1 VTKHQRTINYA
12 PLVLALA
19 AVLIVRL
26 VTLSFPD
33 LMDTTEGR
41 YATVA
46 KLMLERDDWVTPW
59 LIYKG
64 VAEPYLGKP
73 PLHFWLIDFSYLTF
87 GINSFAARFPGVVTG
102 AATCAL
108 VALFGRLFIGTAAGL
123 VAALVLSTCTLL
135 YFLAGGTVLDVTL
148 TFGITLALLS
158 FLAADRSRWYGYLCF
173 VGLGLGVLVKGPLAV
188 VLAAIT
194 IVPWIALRWFL
205 TGTLPEQLRRL
216 PIVSGASLFILIAVP
231 WYLWAEIRNPG
242 FLDYFIMVENL
253 GRFSDP
259 HYADKYGTGHRQPL
273 GTVWLMMIP
282 AIFPWI
288 IITVAMAGNFFKR
301 LRSGALRE
309 WSNDPLLSFFALW
322 TLTTPALLTFATQY
336 TGTYLVPLLPGF
348 ALLAALLWERWD
360 CKAEEEKQ
368 FELRLC
374 RGLIYF
380 LSLVVVVGSW
390 ISLSFEGTL
399 TNAIIS
405 FCIGLVMLA
414 LACINLKTARD
425 SVLLVSCIGIYTAVA
440 FGLSS
445 LCFDN
450 HLSNSRSTRRVLELA
465 ASLHDTNKPLT
476 VAFRGD
482 LPFSASFYKD
492 LVTAN
497 TIQVVGVHDEELS
510 STTADFIAARKS
522 GIDVVTTARPNGVI
536 VGKIGKWSLLDN
548 RQQH

>member
-1 VTKHQRTINYA
+1 
-12 PLVLALA
+12 
-19 AVLIVRL
+19 
-26 VTLSFPD
+26 
-33 LMDTTEGR
+33 
-41 YATVA
+41 
-46 KLMLERDDWVTPW
+46 
-59 LIYKG
+59 
-64 VAEPYLGKP
+64 
-73 PLHFWLIDFSYLTF
+73 
-87 GINSFAARFPGVVTG
+87 
-102 AATCAL
+102 
-108 VALFGRLFIGTAAGL
+108 
-123 VAALVLSTCTLL
+123 
-135 YFLAGGTVLDVTL
+135 
-148 TFGITLALLS
+148 
-158 FLAADRSRWYGYLCF
+158 
-173 VGLGLGVLVKGPLAV
+173 
-188 VLAAIT
+188 
-194 IVPWIALRWFL
+194 
-205 TGTLPEQLRRL
+205 
-216 PIVSGASLFILIAVP
+216 
-231 WYLWAEIRNPG
+231 
-242 FLDYFIMVENL
+242 
-253 GRFSDP
+253 
-259 HYADKYGTGHRQPL
+259 
-273 GTVWLMMIP
+273 
-282 AIFPWI
+282 
-288 IITVAMAGNFFKR
+288 

>member
-1 VTKHQRTINYA
+1 MTKHQRTINYA